1 MIFWS
6 NCLIEAVKRKL
17 CDWKN
22 IRLIPIIHGF
32 HFHMMWYDVRKKTFR
47 HFTHSRLDGWFTTL
61 WFRGTVE
68 NVKREHLEKWCK
80 SVGIQLKV

>member
-6 NCLIEAVKRKL
+6 NCLIEALKRKVK
-17 CDWKN
+17 DWNK
-22 IRLIPIIHGF
+22 IVLIPIIHGF
-32 HFHMMWYDVRKKTFR
+32 HFHMMWYEIDTKTIK

-80 SVGIQLKV
+80 SVGIHLKV